1 MNLSKEPSRLQF
13 VADAVEDIR
22 EQGNTLILVNSI
34 EAGKELK
41 KLIPGSEFVYGQ
53 TKQKDRS
60 STYKGVNTQ
69 ETTVI
74 IATYQVASVGI
85 NIPRIFN
92 LVLIEAGKSF
102 VRVIQSI
109 GRAIRVAKDKNFA
122 RIFDI
127 SSDSKYSK
135 KHLRERESYYN
146 EMEYPHDVTKGNYM
160 ECIDGIHEI
169 LMREKLDE

>member
-1 MNLSKEPSRLQF
+1 
-13 VADAVEDIR
+13 
-22 EQGNTLILVNSI
+22 
-34 EAGKELK
+34 
-41 KLIPGSEFVYGQ
+41 
-53 TKQKDRS
+53 
-60 STYKGVNTQ
+60 
-69 ETTVI
+69 
-74 IATYQVASVGI
+74 
-85 NIPRIFN
+85 
-92 LVLIEAGKSF
+92 LIEAGKSF